1 MKPEKGQLKIFFDKD
16 SVTTTESQQILT
28 VVNAAIGLANL
39 DIVKS
44 ESDKQFEYL
53 KFSFYANQYEK
64 NQAFANAVLD
74 SFIPFEKMDD
84 DDFFFERLEK
94 IRNRFKEKIKDP
106 YFEELFFLL
115 LEFYFRRQLVPYRYA
130 RRELKSKII
139 ILLSNSRQ
147 FENRD
152 FNLDDFNDWLN
163 SESENRI
170 SEICLATTEN
180 SLEYEIKFLI
190 IWGLQNHDLLKDL
203 TLLSFDYILAL
214 LNRQPNNSKNLT
226 VPKLPNN
233 FRKVIKDYDEV
244 EFEVDNKNGTM
255 NLKLKKRK

>member
-1 MKPEKGQLKIFFDKD
+1 MKPEKGQLNIFFDKD

-28 VVNAAIGLANL
+28 IVNAAIGLANL

-44 ESDKQFEYL
+44 ESDKKFESL

-64 NQAFANAVLD
+64 NQAFASAVFD
-74 SFIPFEKMDD
+74 SFIPFEKMD

-94 IRNRFKEKIKDP
+94 IRYRLKEKIKDP
-106 YFEELFFLL
+106 YFEELFFLFE
-115 LEFYFRRQLVPYRYA
+115 EFYFRRQRVPYRYA
-130 RRELKSKII
+130 RRELQSKII
-139 ILLSNSRQ
+139 TELSDNRQ

-163 SESENRI
+163 SESENKI
-170 SEICLATTEN
+170 SEIGLATTEN

-214 LNRQPNNSKNLT
+214 LNRQPNGSKNLT
-226 VPKLPNN
+226 VPKLPDN
-233 FRKVIKDYDEV
+233 FRKVIKGYDEV
-244 EFEVDNKNGTM
+244 DFEVDNKNGTM
-255 NLKLKKRK
+255 KLKLKKRK

>member
-1 MKPEKGQLKIFFDKD
+1 MKPEKGQLNIFFDRD
-16 SVTTTESQQILT
+16 SVSTTESQQILT
-28 VVNAAIGLANL
+28 IVNAAIGLANL

-44 ESDKQFEYL
+44 ESDKKFESL

-64 NQAFANAVLD
+64 NKAFAKAVLD

-84 DDFFFERLEK
+84 DFFFTRIEK
-94 IRNRFKEKIKDP
+94 IRYLLKEKIQDP

-115 LEFYFRRQLVPYRYA
+115 EKLYIRQQRVPYRYA
-130 RRELKSKII
+130 RRELQSKII
-139 ILLSNSRQ
+139 TELSDSRQ

-170 SEICLATTEN
+170 SEIGLATTEN

-190 IWGLQNHDLLKDL
+190 IWGLQNQDLLKDL

-214 LNRQPNNSKNLT
+214 LNRQPNNSKILN
-226 VPKLPNN
+226 VPKLPDN
-233 FRKVIKDYDEV
+233 FGPVIDGYDEV
-244 EFEVDNKNGTM
+244 KFEVDNKNGTM
-255 NLKLKKRK
+255 KLILKKRK